1 MATDLQQPFDVAV
14 VLVTRRLG
22 ALETALRSVLAQ
34 EHAGRVQILVGVDGD
49 GDRDALARIEAVL
62 PDAIAL
68 TVVDPGYSTSKAR
81 GGLYAPKEGGS
92 LRAALTLLANARLV
106 AYLGETSRYEPN
118 HLESLKRVIGDR
130 AWAWSR
136 RWFADR
142 ASGRTLCRDEW
153 ESVGPGQGIYRV
165 SEGGF
170 AAADTLLIDK
180 LRCHPLVTAW
190 AVADAEGRGDD
201 RSLFRGLKSL
211 PNAGTGEPTVTTSV
225 QLARQH
231 PFKLSLFRASGVRL
245 EQFMTVTPELEA
257 AIAHAAGA
265 QVAQRE
271 QARSSLEVGG
281 VTFAMRPRD
290 GGTER

>member
-1 MATDLQQPFDVAV
+1 MADDLQQPFDAAV
-14 VLVTRRLG
+14 VVVTRRRG
-22 ALETALRSVLAQ
+22 ALEAALRSVFAQ
-34 EHAGRVQILVGVDGD
+34 EEAGRVQVLVGVDGD
-49 GDRDALARIEAVL
+49 GDRDALDRLRRELPEAM
-62 PDAIAL
+62 AL

-81 GGLYAPKEGGS
+81 GGLYAPVEGGA
-92 LRAALTLLANARLV
+92 LRAALTLLANARHV
-106 AYLGETSRYEPN
+106 AYLGETSRFEPH
-118 HLESLKRVIGDR
+118 HLASLKRVIGDR

-142 ASGRTLCRDEW
+142 DSGRTICRDDW

-170 AAADTLLIDK
+170 AAADTLLLDK

-201 RSLFRGLKSL
+201 RSLFRGLKTL
-211 PNAGTGEPTVTTSV
+211 PNAGTGEPTVTTTLR
-225 QLARQH
+225 LARQH

-245 EQFMTVTPELEA
+245 EQFMTVTPEIEA
-257 AIAHAAGA
+257 AIAHAADA
-265 QVAQRE
+265 QVAQRD
-271 QARSSLEVGG
+271 QARSTLEVGG

-290 GGTER
+290 GGTGR